1 MKKGQRKLTV
11 RGHQKSHPLKKAI
24 ISLPHQDGF
33 KSRKGTTIE
42 QGDSDSEDIIC
53 IVTFN
58 LLVDPSVVESKM
70 VLGLPYVTAITDL
83 FKTYQTSLS
92 PLVKCFTDSF
102 KAVLLLWT
110 NLFLSCFLVCS
121 LQPCWVLWQ
130 VWYLIVSIPNL
141 CLLTYFVDE

>member
-1 MKKGQRKLTV
+1 M
-11 RGHQKSHPLKKAI
+11 
-24 ISLPHQDGF
+24 
-33 KSRKGTTIE
+33 E

-83 FKTYQTSLS
+83 FKTYQTCLS

-121 LQPCWVLWQ
+121 LQPCGHLLGRCKPVGRLVCDFCVFLSLSHVVSWVRRG
-130 VWYLIVSIPNL
+130 
-141 CLLTYFVDE
+141 T